1 MNKRFSWIFLLV
13 SGVFFVFIVGL
24 TGYRIENARRQNTA
38 AVHEQMSR
46 LAAQAVSL
54 KDTTGGYDAPQFK
67 KDMRDLFD
75 GEQRL
80 LLLSDPYAGEWHPLP
95 GDAQQVLPEGTGG
108 PRPLVAGKTSL
119 PGEQGLRDTAEPA
132 SLRGRPH
139 HGRAVR
145 RHGPG
150 GLYPVVRDDLF
161 LFLAFLL
168 VCGVIVLIVTN
179 VQQDDAPRAARRR
192 PAPPSSSP
200 EPAGRSAQA
209 ASPEQPGPSRA
220 LTSPRTGLVWADH
233 LEPRLRAELSRAAA
247 ADLDIALA
255 KVRIDEPYADAKLPL
270 VHAHIAGMLKESFS
284 LHDLIF
290 ETGSDAYTLVLP
302 DGDVDAAVRSL
313 EAFRKTVA
321 AAMIEGRQRSLSIGV
336 SSRGGRLIEAATL
349 LEEADV
355 SQAKAMR
362 EGGNQV
368 IGFRADPSRFR
379 DTLTGSRA

>member
-1 MNKRFSWIFLLV
+1 
-13 SGVFFVFIVGL
+13 VFFVFIVGL

-75 GEQRL
+75 GGQRL
-80 LLLSDPYAGEWHPLP
+80 LLISIHTPENGILYLVTRSRSYLKEPAALDPSWRGKPAYQVSRGYEVQLSQPLS
-95 GDAQQVLPEGTGG
+95 EGG
-108 PRPLVAGKTSL
+108 PTMDALFVVM
-119 PGEQGLRDTAEPA
+119 
-132 SLRGRPH
+132 GREDF
-139 HGRAVR
+139 
-145 RHGPG
+145 
-150 GLYPVVRDDLF
+150 YPVVRDDLF

-209 ASPEQPGPSRA
+209 ASPEQLGPSRA

-313 EAFRKTVA
+313 EAFRKIVA

-336 SSRGGRLIEAATL
+336 SSRGGRLIEATTL
-349 LEEADV
+349 MEEADV